1 MYESATFGL
10 GGGRWVRKTA
20 PHQPG
25 SGADMGLIATG
36 TRRRV
41 CDCGQMARLRMF

>member
-1 MYESATFGL
+1 MYESTTFGL
-10 GGGRWVRKTA
+10 GEAGAGSGRL
-20 PHQPG
+20 HQPG